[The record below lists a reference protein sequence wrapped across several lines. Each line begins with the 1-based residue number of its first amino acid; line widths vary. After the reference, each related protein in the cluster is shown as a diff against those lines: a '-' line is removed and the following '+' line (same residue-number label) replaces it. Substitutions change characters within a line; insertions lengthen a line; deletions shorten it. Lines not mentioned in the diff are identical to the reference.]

1 MLLDALKK
9 QIKVRFSLFLLF
21 ISRKSRIFAV
31 LNCEKSVKIQQ
42 VLSALEQFAPLPLQE
57 SWDNAGLQIG
67 LTEAEVSG
75 ALLCLDVT
83 EKIIDEAVAKG
94 CNLVVSHHPL
104 LFRGLKQVSDLND
117 VQRTVRKAIKHD
129 VCVISMHTNMDNAKG
144 GVNYKIAEKLGA
156 KVLNSSEEEKQGLV
170 LAELAK
176 PMEAFDFI
184 DLVKDCFGVKC
195 AMCNE
200 VLKRP
205 IRKVAICGGAGDFML
220 DEAIRQ
226 EADAFI
232 TGEMHYH
239 VYFGHEQEIQ
249 ICVIGHYES
258 EQFTSE
264 IFKEIIERECPGIR
278 TEIAETITNPI
289 YYY

>member
-1 MLLDALKK
+1 MGNSKKYLYLCNLKP
-9 QIKVRFSLFLLF
+9 QNWFLKV
-21 ISRKSRIFAV
+21 IG
-31 LNCEKSVKIQQ
+31 SVKIQQ

-67 LTEAEVSG
+67 LTEADVSG

-83 EKIIDEAVAKG
+83 EKVIDEAIAKG

-104 LFRGLKQVSDLND
+104 LFRGLKQVTDAND

-129 VCVISMHTNMDNAKG
+129 ICVISMHTNMDNAKG
-144 GVNYKIAEKLGA
+144 GVNFKIAERLGA
-156 KVLNSSEEEKQGLV
+156 MPIGPISPMSPIGLGPTKTPFV
-170 LAELAK
+170 LAEL
-176 PMEAFDFI
+176 PEPLEARAFVA
-184 DLVKDCFGVKC
+184 LVKERFNVKC

-200 VLKRP
+200 LLQRP

-220 DEAIRQ
+220 DEAIAAG
-226 EADAFI
+226 ADAFV

-239 VYFGHEQEIQ
+239 VYFGHEQQIQ

-264 IFKEIIERECPGIR
+264 IFQEIIQKECPGVPVF
-278 TEIAETITNPI
+278 IAETNTNPI
-289 YYY
+289 NYL